1 MEGLNIVVLP
11 YTPLFFIQ
19 GIYTR
24 SVCNNINKVK
34 MKEKTEKMEFVVFR
48 LLRLIE
54 LISSY
59 HQFVVFNPVIRFR
72 LLTKYSLYGLYLT
85 GSTLTT
91 LILVRYESP

>member
-1 MEGLNIVVLP
+1 MELSLRTQICVCSIIDIVEEISEKGLNIVVLP

-48 LLRLIE
+48 LL
-54 LISSY
+54 
-59 HQFVVFNPVIRFR
+59 
-72 LLTKYSLYGLYLT
+72 
-85 GSTLTT
+85 
-91 LILVRYESP
+91 